1 MRTHAS
7 SPRHDKG
14 RQQWVFFRAQKEA
27 GRVKI
32 YCDNERCKYND
43 AQTCTQNLV
52 YYVGR
57 KCMTYRDG
65 RHHETS
71 RLMWTSER
79 TGCRKRGGRYV
90 SDARRII
97 K

>member
-1 MRTHAS
+1 MILHVYGKR
-7 SPRHDKG
+7 
-14 RQQWVFFRAQKEA
+14 RQRWRLFRAQKEA

-32 YCDNERCKYND
+32 YCDNEHCKYND

-65 RHHETS
+65 RHHEAS

>member
-1 MRTHAS
+1 MILHVYGKRRQRWRLFSCA
-7 SPRHDKG
+7 KG
-14 RQQWVFFRAQKEA
+14 G

-32 YCDNERCKYND
+32 YCDNEHCKYND
-43 AQTCTQNLV
+43 TQTCTQNLV

-57 KCMTYRDG
+57 KCMTFCDG
-65 RHHETS
+65 RHHEVS

>member
-1 MRTHAS
+1 M
-7 SPRHDKG
+7 K
-14 RQQWVFFRAQKEA
+14 
-27 GRVKI
+27 
-32 YCDNERCKYND
+32 
-43 AQTCTQNLV
+43 TCTQSLV
-52 YYVGR
+52 YYVDR
-57 KCMTYRDG
+57 KCMTFRDG

>member
-1 MRTHAS
+1 MRTHTS
-7 SPRHDKG
+7 SPHHDER
-14 RQQWVFFRAQKEA
+14 RQQWRLFRAQKEA

-90 SDARRII
+90 SDGRRVI

>member
-1 MRTHAS
+1 MHHLHVTTRDAS
-7 SPRHDKG
+7 NG
-14 RQQWVFFRAQKEA
+14 VFFRAQKEA
-27 GRVKI
+27 GWVKI